1 MTMLLCSISL
11 LPLACCLAGEQPPP
25 TAEAPPAEG
34 EIKINLAVVDIS
46 QIDEREQ
53 TIELDFGTRIRWL
66 EPTLADPEAPPF
78 RTFPLEQLEAPN
90 FIVFNARDLDSKL
103 AEVAR
108 VTPAGEAIYRQRY
121 QGTLSAPMELS
132 DFPFDEQT
140 FSVQLIPLNQDG
152 RDVELLGFKNFNTD
166 GGTLPG
172 WRFEN
177 PTMEQRQLDTFDGQR
192 ELALLTI
199 SYTGKRIQTFFFWKL
214 FLPLTLIVFMAYA
227 VFWLDPTVLASQIAV
242 ATSSVFTLIA
252 YNFALSHMLPRTS
265 YLSRADYF
273 VIGCTILVFSALYVT
288 VLTGILARLERH
300 VALARRIDF
309 ISRGIYPLGF
319 GAVCLLAFIMQ

>member
-1 MTMLLCSISL
+1 MLFCATSL
-11 LPLACCLAGEQPPP
+11 LPLACCLTGGQASAADSTLPGEN
-25 TAEAPPAEG
+25 
-34 EIKINLAVVDIS
+34 EIQINLALVDIS
-46 QIDEREQ
+46 QIDERDQ
-53 TIELDFGTRIRWL
+53 TIELDFGTRVRWM
-66 EPTLADPEAPPF
+66 EPSLIDPDAPPF
-78 RTFPLEQLEAPN
+78 RTLPLEQLDAPN
-90 FIVFNARDLDSKL
+90 IIIFNARDLDQKL
-103 AEVAR
+103 ELVAR

-121 QGTLSAPMELS
+121 QGTLSAPMELG

-140 FSVQLIPLNQDG
+140 FSIELVSLNQDG
-152 RDVELLGFKNFNTD
+152 RTVKLLGFENYNID

-172 WRFEN
+172 WTFEPPKMGSRELN
-177 PTMEQRQLDTFDGQR
+177 TFDGER
-192 ELALLTI
+192 ELTVVTL

-288 VLTGILARLERH
+288 VLTGILARQERH

-309 ISRGIYPLGF
+309 VSRGIYPIGF
-319 GAVCLLAFIMQ
+319 LAVCYLAFVMQ